1 MTDNITHPEKQ
12 SRRDFL
18 NYVLGIGVVGWLSA
32 IIYPLY
38 QYLKPPKAPEVD
50 VSNIK
55 LGNVAD
61 FQNNS
66 SKMFK
71 IGSKPGILIRTADG
85 ELKAFGAT
93 CTHLD
98 CTVQYKTDEKLIW
111 CACHNGRYDIN
122 GKNISGPPPAP
133 LTPFNIVI
141 QKDEVFV
148 SK

>member
-1 MTDNITHPEKQ
+1 
-12 SRRDFL
+12 
-18 NYVLGIGVVGWLSA
+18 
-32 IIYPLY
+32 
-38 QYLKPPKAPEVD
+38 
-50 VSNIK
+50 
-55 LGNVAD
+55 
-61 FQNNS
+61 
-66 SKMFK
+66 MFK

-85 ELKAFGAT
+85 EFKAFGAT

-111 CACHNGRYDIN
+111 CACHNGKYDIN

-133 LTPFNIVI
+133 LTPLNIVI

>member
-1 MTDNITHPEKQ
+1 MTDNITHSEKQ

-32 IIYPLY
+32 ILYPLY

-66 SKMFK
+66 SKIRNRKK
-71 IGSKPGILIRTADG
+71 ILLDTPYTGITP
-85 ELKAFGAT
+85 
-93 CTHLD
+93 
-98 CTVQYKTDEKLIW
+98 
-111 CACHNGRYDIN
+111 YDIRML
-122 GKNISGPPPAP
+122 KSGIFS
-133 LTPFNIVI
+133 LWEYSKFNTI
-141 QKDEVFV
+141 
-148 SK
+148 

>member
-1 MTDNITHPEKQ
+1 M
-12 SRRDFL
+12 
-18 NYVLGIGVVGWLSA
+18 NYVLGIGVVGWISA
-32 IIYPLY
+32 VLYPLY

-71 IGSKPGILIRTADG
+71 IGNKPGILIRTADG
-85 ELKAFGAT
+85 EFKAFGAT

-111 CACHNGRYDIN
+111 CACHNGKYDIN

-133 LTPFNIVI
+133 LTPFNIVV